1 MRWLAGLFLAPLLMA
16 PGPIGQL
23 GQEAGQDLGQEPFQV
38 WSAYLRET
46 YPDAPILVIKAEL
59 RNYPK
64 MDLSRVENPTEN
76 EKEALE
82 VYNLFAGASATVEDR
97 FEVEQEI
104 VILTRSERDVMGKGR
119 GPDVFYPELFR
130 RYPGTPGVIE
140 LTPVGFSRDST
151 AAFFFPVLAR
161 GGLSCSGTLI
171 LMEKNDDQWW
181 VKNRQYGGG
190 QIIC

>member
-1 MRWLAGLFLAPLLMA
+1 MRWFAGFFFTPLLLV
-16 PGPIGQL
+16 PGPVGQL
-23 GQEAGQDLGQEPFQV
+23 GQELGPEPYRV

-46 YPDAPILVIKAEL
+46 YPDAPVLVIKAEL
-59 RNYPK
+59 RDYPK
-64 MDLSRVENPTEN
+64 TDLARIEGPTEN

-82 VYNLFAGASATVEDR
+82 VYNLFSGASATVEDR
-97 FEVEQEI
+97 FEVDQEI

-119 GPDVFYPELFR
+119 GPEVFYPELFR
-130 RYPGTPGVIE
+130 RYRGTPGVIE

-151 AAFFFPVLAR
+151 TAFFFPVDAR
-161 GGLSCSGTLI
+161 GGLNCSGTLI
-171 LMEKNDDQWW
+171 LMEKKDDQWR